1 MPSPTPLEKKPN
13 PTLNWTRW
21 VWGIYLT
28 LLVFGLGVLFLTA
41 AGGLGEMPSF
51 EDLENPKSNL
61 ATEIIASDGQ
71 VIGKFY
77 LQNRSYTKFHEISPH
92 VIHALLATED
102 VRFYK
107 HSGIDLRALVRA
119 VVFMGRE
126 GGASTITQQLAK
138 ALLEQGSKNKAWRVI
153 EKLKE
158 WIIAIKL
165 ERNFSKQ
172 EIITLYLNTVPFGN
186 NLYGIRN
193 TS

>member
-13 PTLNWTRW
+13 PTPTWTRW
-21 VWGIYLT
+21 VWGIYLS
-28 LLVFGLGVLFLTA
+28 LLVTGLGVLFLTA

-107 HSGIDLRALVRA
+107 HSGSTCGLWYVRWFLWVEKGALPP
-119 VVFMGRE
+119 
-126 GGASTITQQLAK
+126 S
-138 ALLEQGSKNKAWRVI
+138 
-153 EKLKE
+153 
-158 WIIAIKL
+158 
-165 ERNFSKQ
+165 RN
-172 EIITLYLNTVPFGN
+172 N
-186 NLYGIRN
+186 
-193 TS
+193 